1 MSSIRRPI
9 ASRKRQTPSAGVVP
23 LVAGAMPGEAPSQE
37 NPASSASAAQDTRE
51 DLLKEIHGQLL
62 DQQSLDGGEVDQVME
77 HFRAAIADAS
87 LEPSA
92 TTPADMLSWIQIL
105 EETVLADQDASEED
119 ERNALLRQIGDLKN
133 SFQNHDL
140 QVALEYV
147 QRLQEYGEE
156 DAVAW
161 LASRQAEKETAKVSA
176 QVNEQGMADVAP
188 QSITRSK
195 SRRLRGPP
203 RG

>member
-1 MSSIRRPI
+1 MSSIRRPV
-9 ASRKRQTPSAGVVP
+9 ASRKRNAPSGGVAQ
-23 LVAGAMPGEAPSQE
+23 LVAGTVPGDVPTEEGQAP
-37 NPASSASAAQDTRE
+37 SASAVQDTRE
-51 DLLKEIHGQLL
+51 DLLKDIHGQLK
-62 DQQSLDGGEVDQVME
+62 DQKSLDSGEIDQVME

-92 TTPADMLSWIQIL
+92 TTPVDMLSWIQVL
-105 EETVLADQDASEED
+105 EDTILADQDASEED
-119 ERNALLRQIGDLKN
+119 ERNALLRQSGDLKN

-147 QRLQEYGEE
+147 QRLQEHGEE
-156 DAVAW
+156 AAVAW

-176 QVNEQGMADVAP
+176 QVNEQGMAEIAP
-188 QSITRSK
+188 HSITRSK